1 MSISTELGEQRELR
15 LPQGTISYRERG
27 TGEPV
32 VFVHGALV
40 NADLWRKVV
49 PRLAKDFR
57 CIAPDLPLGSH
68 GSPMAR
74 DADVS
79 PPGVARLIADLVSA
93 LDLENVTLVG
103 NDTGGAICQLVVTRH
118 PERIGRLVLT
128 NCDAYDVFPP
138 ALFKPLF
145 YAAQLP
151 GFVRAIAQPLRIR
164 ALRDS
169 PIAFGWLAKHGI
181 PAEITRSWLEP
192 VLSSRGVRRDVRKL
206 FRGVTP
212 RLTQEAAARF
222 GEFDRPVL
230 VAWAPEKDFFPVEC
244 GERLARDFPRGRL
257 ERIEDSWT
265 FVPEDQ
271 PERLAQLIA
280 EFAREPAEAAA

>member
-1 MSISTELGEQRELR
+1 MSISTELGEQRQVQLA
-15 LPQGTISYRERG
+15 QGAISYRERG
-27 TGEPV
+27 TGDPV
-32 VFVHGALV
+32 VFIHGALV

-68 GSPMAR
+68 ASAMAPG
-74 DADVS
+74 ADLS
-79 PPGVARLIADLVSA
+79 PPGLARLIADFIAA
-93 LDLENVTLVG
+93 LDLERVTLVG
-103 NDTGGAICQLVVTRH
+103 NDTGGALCQLVVTRH

-138 ALFKPLF
+138 SLFKPLF

-151 GFVRAIAQPLRIR
+151 GFVWAIAQPLRIG
-164 ALRDS
+164 ALRNS
-169 PIAFGWLAKHGI
+169 PLAFGWLAKHGI
-181 PAEITRSWLEP
+181 PNEITRSWLEP
-192 VLSSRGVRRDVRKL
+192 VLRSRGVRRDVRKL
-206 FRGVTP
+206 FRGVSP
-212 RLTQEAAARF
+212 RLTQDAAARF

-230 VAWAPEKDFFPVEC
+230 VAWAPEKDFFPVEY

-257 ERIEDSWT
+257 ERVEDSWT
-265 FVPEDQ
+265 FVAEDQ

>member
-1 MSISTELGEQRELR
+1 MSISTDLGEQRQVQ
-15 LPQGTISYRERG
+15 LPQGTITYRERG

-49 PRLAKDFR
+49 PALAKDFR

-68 GSPMAR
+68 GSPMAPG
-74 DADVS
+74 ADLS
-79 PPGVARLIADLVSA
+79 PPGVAQLIADFLAA
-93 LDLENVTLVG
+93 LELERVTLVG
-103 NDTGGAICQLVVTRH
+103 NDTGGAVCQLVVTRH
-118 PERIGRLVLT
+118 PGRIARLVLT

-138 ALFKPLF
+138 SLFKPLF

-151 GFVRAIAQPLRIR
+151 GFVWAIAQPLRIG
-164 ALRDS
+164 ALRNS

-181 PAEITRSWLEP
+181 PGEITRSWLDP
-192 VLSSRGVRRDVRKL
+192 ILRSRGVRRDVRKL

-230 VAWAPEKDFFPVEC
+230 VAWAPEKDFFPVEY

-257 ERIEDSWT
+257 ERIDDSWT

-280 EFAREPAEAAA
+280 QFAREPAEAAA

>member
-1 MSISTELGEQRELR
+1 MPEIT
-15 LPQGTISYRERG
+15 LPQGIVHYRDE
-27 TGEPV
+27 GEGPTL

-40 NADLWRKVV
+40 NGRLWEPVV
-49 PRLAKDFR
+49 DRLSAHAR
-57 CIAPDLPLGSH
+57 CIVPDLPLGSH
-68 GSPMAR
+68 PVAMNKE
-74 DADVS
+74 ADLT
-79 PPGVARLIADLVSA
+79 PHGLARLIADFIAA
-93 LDLENVTLVG
+93 LALEDVTLVG
-103 NDTGGAICQLVVTRH
+103 NDTGGALCQLVAARH
-118 PERIGRLVLT
+118 PERLGRLVLT

-151 GFVRAIAQPLRIR
+151 GFVRAIAQPLRIG

-230 VAWAPEKDFFPVEC
+230 VAWAPEKDFFPVEY

-280 EFAREPAEAAA
+280 EFVREPAEAAA

>member
-1 MSISTELGEQRELR
+1 MATSPELGQQHEVQ

-49 PRLAKDFR
+49 PPLAKDFR

-68 GSPMAR
+68 AVAMPAH
-74 DADVS
+74 ADVS
-79 PPGVARLIADLVSA
+79 PSGVAKLIADFLAA
-93 LDLENVTLVG
+93 LDLENVTLVA
-103 NDTGGAICQLVVTRH
+103 NDTGGAISQLVVTRH

-138 ALFKPLF
+138 TFFKPLF
-145 YAAQLP
+145 QAAKLP
-151 GFVRAIAQPLRIR
+151 GAVWAIAQPLRIG
-164 ALRDS
+164 ALRNS
-169 PIAFGWLAKHGI
+169 PTAFGWLAKHGI
-181 PAEITRSWLEP
+181 PNDVTRSWLQP
-192 VLSSRGVRRDVRKL
+192 ILTNRGVRRDVRNL
-206 FRGVTP
+206 FRGVST
-212 RLTQEAAARF
+212 RLTQDAAQRF
-222 GEFDRPVL
+222 KDFDRPVL
-230 VAWAPEKDFFPVEC
+230 VAWGTEKDFFPVEY
-244 GERLARDFPRGRL
+244 GERLARDFPRGRF

-271 PERLAQLIA
+271 PQRLAELIA
-280 EFAREPAEAAA
+280 AFAREPVETAA

>member
-1 MSISTELGEQRELR
+1 MAISTELGQQHTVK

-27 TGEPV
+27 TGDPV

-40 NADLWRKVV
+40 NGDLWRKVV
-49 PRLAKDFR
+49 PQLAKDHR
-57 CIAPDLPLGSH
+57 CITPDLPLGSH
-68 GSPMAR
+68 DLAMPAH
-74 DADVS
+74 ADLS
-79 PPGVARLIADLVSA
+79 PPGLAKLIADLIAA

-103 NDTGGAICQLVVTRH
+103 NDTGGALCQLVVTRH

-138 ALFKPLF
+138 SLFKPLF
-145 YAAQLP
+145 YAAQMP
-151 GFVRAIAQPLRIR
+151 GFVWAIAQPLRIG

-169 PIAFGWLAKHGI
+169 PVAFGWLAKHGI
-181 PAEITRSWLEP
+181 PREITRSWLRP
-192 VLSSRGVRRDVRKL
+192 VLSDRGVRRDVRKL

-212 RLTQEAAARF
+212 RLTQEAATRF

-230 VAWAPEKDFFPVEC
+230 IAWAPEKDFFPVEY

-280 EFAREPAEAAA
+280 QFAREPAAAAA